1 MEKCCNIHDAINKFH
16 DVVLSYVKIR
26 IRNQADVE
34 DVVQDIMLKM
44 FNAYSS
50 DKKIVNLKNWIYTIT
65 NNTIIDYYRR
75 NNNKS
80 DLNIINEEESEL
92 YTISEYIIP
101 MINLLDEKYSQ
112 ILLLSDIEN
121 IPQKEI
127 AKKLGIGIS
136 ATKSRI
142 QRARKQLRELFTEC
156 CDMEFDKNGIIV
168 SCHIKKSCTPLND
181 LNIEDKY

>member
-1 MEKCCNIHDAINKFH
+1 MEKCCNIHDAINKFY
-16 DVVLSYVKIR
+16 DGILAYVKLK
-26 IRNQADVE
+26 IRNQSDVQ
-34 DVVQDIMLKM
+34 DIVQDIMLKM
-44 FNAYSS
+44 FNAYNS

-65 NNTIIDYYRR
+65 NNTIIEYYRR

-80 DLNIINEEESEL
+80 DFNIIDDEESEL

-127 AKKLGIGIS
+127 ADRLNLGIS
-136 ATKSRI
+136 AAKSRI

-156 CDMEFDKNGIIV
+156 CDMEFDKNGVIV
-168 SCHIKKSCTPLND
+168 SCHIKKSCKPLND
-181 LNIEDKY
+181 LNIQEKI